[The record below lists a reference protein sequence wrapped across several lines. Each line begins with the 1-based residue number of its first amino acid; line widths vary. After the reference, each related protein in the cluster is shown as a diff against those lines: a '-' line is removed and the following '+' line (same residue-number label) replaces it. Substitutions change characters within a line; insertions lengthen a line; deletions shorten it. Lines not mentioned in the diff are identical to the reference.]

1 MGGSI
6 FLHVCRCNM
15 RFLIFALLVLIVG
28 AGCEPPKVKAVK
40 NPKVIVTEPVTGKVM
55 DYQDFTGRLE
65 AVKSIEIRA
74 RVSGYVIKAIQA
86 RDEKAAPSE
95 ALASDDIKVKEG
107 DFVKEGELLF
117 LVEEKPY
124 KVELDQVEA
133 NYKLAIAER
142 NLMTENA
149 DRARRMWAKKA
160 MSQEDYQ
167 RDLAAY
173 EKSVA
178 QVGAVEAMKAKA
190 QMYMDYTRV
199 KAPVSGRISRRFVD
213 PGNLIT
219 ADNTILTTIVAE
231 DPVYAYFD
239 VDERTYL
246 DLLAT
251 VAPGQ
256 KSWYEGLKLPVMM
269 RLANENEFEK
279 VGEVDFVD
287 NRVTAS
293 TGTVRM
299 RGVFKNATGLLKAG
313 LFVRIRLPV
322 NEPYTAVLI
331 SDEAIQSDQERK
343 YVWIVN
349 AKNEAEYRS
358 VKLGQAIKQLRV
370 IRPPEKGM
378 EGKEG
383 LALGERVVIAGM
395 QRVRSGLQ
403 VDVEDAPSPTPP
415 EMPLVRLLQRDKVTR

>member
-1 MGGSI
+1 MGGSVV
-6 FLHVCRCNM
+6 LQYCRFNGCC
-15 RFLIFALLVLIVG
+15 LILSLFVLIVG
-28 AGCEPPKVKAVK
+28 AGCEPPKVKTVK
-40 NPKVIVTEPVTGKVM
+40 NPKVLVTEPITGRVM

-86 RDEKAAPSE
+86 RDEQPAPAE
-95 ALASDDIKVKEG
+95 QLASDDIKVKEG

-117 LVEEKPY
+117 LIEEKPY

-133 NYKLAIAER
+133 NLKLAIADR
-142 NLMTENA
+142 NLMAENA
-149 DRARRMWAKKA
+149 DRARRMYATKA
-160 MSQEDYQ
+160 MSKEDYQ
-167 RDLAAY
+167 RDMAAY
-173 EKSVA
+173 EKSAA
-178 QVGAVEAMKAKA
+178 QVGAVDAMKAKA
-190 QMYMDYTRV
+190 QLYVDYTRV

-219 ADNTILTTIVAE
+219 ADNTMLTTIVAE
-231 DPVYAYFD
+231 DPIYAYFD

-246 DLLAT
+246 ELLAT
-251 VAPGQ
+251 VAPGR
-256 KSWYEGLKLPVMM
+256 KSWYEGMKLPVMM

-279 VGEVDFVD
+279 IGEVDFVD

-299 RGVFKNATGLLKAG
+299 RGVFKNPTGLLKAG

-322 NEPYTAVLI
+322 KEAYSAILI

-343 YVWIVN
+343 YVWVIN

-358 VKLGQAIKQLRV
+358 VKIGQAIKQLRV
-370 IRPPEKGM
+370 IYPPEKGK

-395 QRVRSGLQ
+395 QRVRSGLL
-403 VDVEDAPSPTPP
+403 VDAEDTPPPTPP
-415 EMPLVRLLQRDKVTR
+415 EMPLVKSLQRDKVAN